1 MKKYLAML
9 LACAMIFAFAAGCAQ
24 QNPANSDE
32 PTATNAPTDVE
43 ATPVQNT
50 ELVTDGNETVS
61 DKDTI
66 NIAVDR
72 EPATLNPG
80 GVSSNVNEKIMRNV
94 LDTLLKFD
102 ENAIPQTNL
111 ATEWEAV
118 DDLTW
123 QFKLRDDVNFTNGE
137 HFTAKDVVYSI
148 NRLANTTNNMFAEM
162 LQSMWAEVGVT
173 LVLQP
178 TESGTL
184 STMLNAGDYE
194 VGTAA
199 TDMKLCD
206 AGEGLYAFF
215 HSSSRGSSQ
224 DRTWLNDADVDAIL
238 DKIVTTLDAEER
250 NKLVSE
256 AEAMI
261 HDLCPMI
268 YICQPWRV
276 YGARSDVRGLKVL
289 PYDME
294 YYSKLYFVNED

>member
-80 GVSSNVNEKIMRNV
+80 GVSSNVNEIIMRNV

-102 ENAIPQTNL
+102 ENAIPQANL

-137 HFTAKDVVYSI
+137 H
-148 NRLANTTNNMFAEM
+148 
-162 LQSMWAEVGVT
+162 
-173 LVLQP
+173 
-178 TESGTL
+178 L
-184 STMLNAGDYE
+184 SL
-194 VGTAA
+194 
-199 TDMKLCD
+199 
-206 AGEGLYAFF
+206 
-215 HSSSRGSSQ
+215 
-224 DRTWLNDADVDAIL
+224 
-238 DKIVTTLDAEER
+238 
-250 NKLVSE
+250 
-256 AEAMI
+256 I
-261 HDLCPMI
+261 HI
-268 YICQPWRV
+268 
-276 YGARSDVRGLKVL
+276 
-289 PYDME
+289 
-294 YYSKLYFVNED
+294 

>member
-32 PTATNAPTDVE
+32 PTATNAPTGVE

-50 ELVTDGNETVS
+50 ELVIDGNETVS

-80 GVSSNVNEKIMRNV
+80 GVSSNVNEIIMRNV

-102 ENAIPQTNL
+102 ENAIPQANL
-111 ATEWEAV
+111 ATEWEAI

-184 STMLNAGDYE
+184 STMLNAGEYE
-194 VGTAA
+194 VGVAL

-268 YICQPWRV
+268 YICHPWPV
-276 YGARSDVRGLKVL
+276 YGVRSNVRGLKVL

-294 YYSKLYFVNED
+294 YYSELYFVNED

>member
-80 GVSSNVNEKIMRNV
+80 GVSSNVNEIIMRNV

-102 ENAIPQTNL
+102 ENAIPQANL
-111 ATEWEAV
+111 ATEWEAI

-123 QFKLRDDVNFTNGE
+123 QFKLRDDVNFTNDE

-148 NRLANTTNNMFAEM
+148 NRLANTTNNMLPKCF
-162 LQSMWAEVGVT
+162 SPCGRKWA
-173 LVLQP
+173 
-178 TESGTL
+178 
-184 STMLNAGDYE
+184 
-194 VGTAA
+194 
-199 TDMKLCD
+199 
-206 AGEGLYAFF
+206 
-215 HSSSRGSSQ
+215 
-224 DRTWLNDADVDAIL
+224 
-238 DKIVTTLDAEER
+238 
-250 NKLVSE
+250 
-256 AEAMI
+256 
-261 HDLCPMI
+261 
-268 YICQPWRV
+268 
-276 YGARSDVRGLKVL
+276 
-289 PYDME
+289 
-294 YYSKLYFVNED
+294 